1 MDVTPNIYG
10 ADGSSAN
17 ARRGLLCCVLVATSS
32 RAQATRGETIQC
44 RDKRRAVVRYARPV
58 PFNRKNIYRK
68 KTQSRAE
75 RAVCIVLL
83 ILQSL

>member
-17 ARRGLLCCVLVATSS
+17 ARRGLLCCVLVSTSS

-44 RDKRRAVVRYARPV
+44 REEEGGGEVCSSSAIQQEKYIQKE
-58 PFNRKNIYRK
+58 N
-68 KTQSRAE
+68 AE
-75 RAVCIVLL
+75 
-83 ILQSL
+83 